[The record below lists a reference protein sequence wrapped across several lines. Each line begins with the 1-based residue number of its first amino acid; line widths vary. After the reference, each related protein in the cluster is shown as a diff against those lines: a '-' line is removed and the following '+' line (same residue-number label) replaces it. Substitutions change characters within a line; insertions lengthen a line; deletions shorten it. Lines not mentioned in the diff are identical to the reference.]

1 MKEKVKSAPKELIR
15 RGLEDGTERLRLQFR
30 DAAQQG
36 QTDGYGGDQIGDAA
50 SGGAR
55 QVERGIKNLLK
66 RRGTP
71 KRGRT
76 ERAQIPQSGESAAH
90 SGQPGRV
97 QIKTREAVSH
107 TASQDTGNGRIQE
120 AGRDRARRV
129 AQETAARSPHREGA
143 DAVSPPGRSE
153 APPALYSEHT
163 AVKTKDAYI
172 QRQAPSVQAVPQGR
186 REFVQ
191 EQGRALVKKQAGRPA
206 PSVGRGND
214 PGPGRAGPRPLDRS
228 VAPSGG
234 FGSSGIKAGR
244 PGKAGV
250 QRAAGQTVKTAE
262 NASRNTIKTAKG
274 VVKTARQA
282 GTTAQRTA
290 QATARATQRAAQAAR
305 LTARTAAV
313 TARSAVKATAAAAK
327 AVGAAAQSLAAA
339 IAAGGWVV
347 IVIVLVICLVGM
359 LVASPFG
366 IFFADDSNASDA
378 VSPSAAVAQINSEL
392 TNRLEELRADGI
404 YDRVEVQGQPPA
416 WSDVLAVFAA
426 KTAGTGDGV
435 DVAVLDPERV
445 ELLRTVFW
453 DMTKITS
460 SAETVEH
467 PANGDT
473 GAWSEEVLTITIT
486 PRTPDDMRVFYSFTK
501 EQNEALDELLASSD
515 MLTDLT
521 GDLSVSSQ
529 EARELLASLPADLS
543 PERRAVLETA
553 CRLVGKVNYFW
564 GGKSLVLGWDDRWGT
579 LRQVTAAGSSTT
591 GTYRPYGM
599 DCSGYVDWVLYNV
612 SGGAYVIGHGGGA
625 HAQHTYCASISW
637 DEALPGDLVFYPE
650 DSHVGIV
657 GGRDKGGELRIIH
670 CSSGYNNVVITGIE
684 GFTSIG
690 RPVYY
695 SE

>member
-71 KRGRT
+71 QRGRT
-76 ERAQIPQSGESAAH
+76 ERAEIPQSGESAAH

-97 QIKTREAVSH
+97 QIKTRETVSH

-191 EQGRALVKKQAGRPA
+191 EQGRALVKKQAGCAA
-206 PSVGRGND
+206 PSVGRGNG
-214 PGPGRAGPRPLDRS
+214 PGPGQAGPRPLDRS
-228 VAPSGG
+228 AAPSGG

-392 TNRLEELRADGI
+392 TDRLEELRADGI

-591 GTYRPYGM
+591 GTYRSYGM

>member
-36 QTDGYGGDQIGDAA
+36 QTDGYGGDRIEDAA

-55 QVERGIKNLLK
+55 QAECGVKNLLK

-76 ERAQIPQSGESAAH
+76 ERAEIPRSGESAAQ

-97 QIKTREAVSH
+97 QIKTREAASH
-107 TASQDTGNGRIQE
+107 TASQDTGSGRVRE

-129 AQETAARSPHREGA
+129 AQETVARGPHREGT
-143 DAVSPPGRSE
+143 DAVSPTGRSE
-153 APPALYSEHT
+153 APPAPYSEHT
-163 AVKTKDAYI
+163 AVKAKDACI
-172 QRQAPSVQAVPQGR
+172 QRQAPSAQTMPQGR